1 MKLSRAPLA
10 LYFDVLGGPDFEMDS
25 ADLVYSSNIT
35 LLLLLLVVVVS
46 AADTCVERPMNFKSP
61 ATTAFAISPHGT
73 YEQAMYSNYC

>member
-46 AADTCVERPMNFKSP
+46 AADTCVERPMNFKSLCHK
-61 ATTAFAISPHGT
+61 ST
-73 YEQAMYSNYC
+73 YYYYWLKVYITLLHS